1 MRRWVPGSRLGSR
14 AREMEV
20 KWDVRNV
27 GDESKVC
34 WEQCGVEG
42 GENST
47 GSGAISVK
55 RQKARQVERGM
66 ESEVALR
73 LARPCGKQEQG
84 IPSFS
89 SLRASLLPT
98 HFIFLFWLAQASCG
112 TLFGR

>member
-1 MRRWVPGSRLGSR
+1 MHHWVPGSRLGSR

-27 GDESKVC
+27 GNKSKVC
-34 WEQCGVEG
+34 WEQCGVES

-47 GSGAISVK
+47 GSGTISVK
-55 RQKARQVERGM
+55 RQKARQAERGM
-66 ESEVALR
+66 ESEVALM
-73 LARPCGKQEQG
+73 LAQTCGKQEQG
-84 IPSFS
+84 ISSFS

-112 TLFGR
+112 ILCG